1 MQSVVVIYVCGVLA
15 SAVAL
20 VACAMSAGVGMGALG
35 IGLGVAAVLVIGGAV
50 MISRSL
56 AGVGVIREY
65 ITKATEGDE
74 HATLDTHACGAF
86 AELAGE
92 MDKLEKK
99 HVAKAEWYE
108 AILNSIPLAISVTDM
123 NMHWTFCNT
132 ASLRSMNKTANS
144 EVCGKHCSE
153 KGGNICNTPNCGIE
167 QLRKGNKVVI
177 NNMPNGQTMRITLDF
192 LYDRNGK
199 PMGHVEIARNI
210 TDQVKMEA
218 EAKRSAAE
226 AREKMVA
233 QLEGVVGA
241 LSEGA
246 NSLTDT
252 ISDVKDRAENA
263 ADRLSATATAMN
275 EMNATV
281 LDVAK
286 NAEGAAESAH
296 SVFDCAAEGNGL
308 VQQTIEHLQRIREES
323 MGLKENMVQLDTQA
337 KGIGTVLTLIRDIA
351 DQTNLLA
358 LNAAIEAARAGEA
371 GRGFAVVAD
380 EVRKLAEKTMSATIE
395 VETAIQAVQEGTSKS
410 TTTVEDAVSA
420 IEDTGRIGEEAGNAL
435 QKISHLAEDSSSR
448 VTTIAAA
455 ATEQSS
461 TSDEINRNISEVNE
475 LSANIASAMEAA
487 TAQVEEMSKEAH
499 VLMEILDS
507 IRQEGEKEKA

>member
-1 MQSVVVIYVCGVLA
+1 MQSVVVIYVCGVLVSA
-15 SAVAL
+15 AALVVSAMSGGAAMDSLWLGLAVAAVAL
-20 VACAMSAGVGMGALG
+20 VGG
-35 IGLGVAAVLVIGGAV
+35 AAVV
-50 MISRSL
+50 SRSL
-56 AGVGVIREY
+56 GGMGKIQEY
-65 ITKATEGDE
+65 VRAALNDDS
-74 HATLDTHACGAF
+74 HAKLDASACGGA
-86 AELAGE
+86 AELAQ
-92 MDKLEKK
+92 DIAKLEQK
-99 HVAKAEWYE
+99 HMERQEWYV
-108 AILNSIPLAISVTDM
+108 AILNSLPQAVSVTDM
-123 NMHWTFCNT
+123 DMHWTFCNT
-132 ASLRSMNKTANS
+132 ASLRSMNKNALS

-167 QLRKGNKVVI
+167 QLRKGNKTVI
-177 NNMPNGQTMRITLDF
+177 NNMPNGKTMKIVLDF
-192 LYDRNGK
+192 LHDRNGK
-199 PMGHVEIARNI
+199 AIGHVESAQDI
-210 TDQVKMEA
+210 TQQVQAEA
-218 EAKRSAAE
+218 EAKKAAAE
-226 AREKMVA
+226 ARDKMVA
-233 QLEGVVGA
+233 QLEGVVNALNDGA
-241 LSEGA
+241 T
-246 NSLTDT
+246 NLTDS
-252 ISDVKDRAENA
+252 IADVKSRAEDA
-263 ADRLSATATAMN
+263 SDRLAATATAMN

-308 VQQTIEHLQRIREES
+308 VQQTIEHLQRIREAS
-323 MGLKENMVQLDTQA
+323 MGLKENMVQLDNQA

-395 VETAIQAVQEGTSKS
+395 VETAIQAVQQGTSKS
-410 TTTVEDAVSA
+410 TTTVEDAVTA

-461 TSDEINRNISEVNE
+461 TSDEINRNISDVNE
-475 LSANIASAMEAA
+475 LSANIAAAMEAA

-499 VLMEILDS
+499 VLMEILES
-507 IRQEGEKEKA
+507 IRNEGEKEKA